1 MTLMRHMYGL
11 ADIPLAYNTWSR
23 GISESKTSQT
33 MLRLLNG
40 TSPVW
45 HQTTGYCWSALQ
57 SELIRPATLFHL
69 LRNRLQYLIRTA
81 VGQTPRQTRSS
92 DGHDKGLTRNDE
104 RSEE

>member
-1 MTLMRHMYGL
+1 
-11 ADIPLAYNTWSR
+11 
-23 GISESKTSQT
+23 

-45 HQTTGYCWSALQ
+45 HETTGYCWSALQ

-69 LRNRLQYLIRTA
+69 LRNRLQCLIRTA
-81 VGQTPRQTRSS
+81 VGQTRSS
-92 DGHDKGLTRNDE
+92 DGHDKGLTRNNE